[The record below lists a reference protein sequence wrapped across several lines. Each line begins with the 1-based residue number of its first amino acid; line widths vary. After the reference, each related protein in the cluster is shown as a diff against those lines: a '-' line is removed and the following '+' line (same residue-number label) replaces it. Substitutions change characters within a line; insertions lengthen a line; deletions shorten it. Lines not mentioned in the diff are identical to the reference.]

1 MDQKTRGI
9 LPLSKILVAID
20 GTKPSMR
27 ALDMGISL
35 AKVQS
40 GLEVEIVMVVPYP
53 VQYVTGENPT
63 GDLTIVERLAT
74 LKEGGQTILNHAKD
88 YAVSN
93 GVMKLKAYL
102 KQGDPAREILDLAKA
117 TDPDLIVIG
126 NRKRGFLRG
135 VFLGSVSQRVAAN
148 SECAVLIVK

>member
-1 MDQKTRGI
+1 MGQKTRGI

-35 AKVQS
+35 AKVQP

-88 YAVSN
+88 YSVSN
-93 GVMKLKAYL
+93 GVMNLKTYL
-102 KQGDPAREILDLAKA
+102 KQGDPAREILDLAKV
-117 TDPDLIVIG
+117 TNPDLIVIG

>member
-88 YAVSN
+88 YYVSN
-93 GVMKLKAYL
+93 GVMKLKTYL
-102 KQGDPAREILDLAKA
+102 KQGDPAREILDLAKV

>member
-1 MDQKTRGI
+1 MRGA
-9 LPLSKILVAID
+9 LPLSRILVAID

-35 AKVQS
+35 ARVQS
-40 GLEVEIVMVVPYP
+40 NLEMDIVMVVPYP
-53 VQYVTGENPT
+53 VQYVTGESPT

-74 LKEGGQTILNHAKD
+74 LKERGETILNHAKD
-88 YAVSN
+88 YSVSN
-93 GVMKLKAYL
+93 GVMNVKTYL
-102 KQGDPAREILDLAKA
+102 KQGDPAREILELAKSIN
-117 TDPDLIVIG
+117 PDMIVIG

-148 SECAVLIVK
+148 SECAVLVVK

>member
-1 MDQKTRGI
+1 MRGA
-9 LPLSKILVAID
+9 LPLSRIMVAID

-35 AKVQS
+35 ARVQS
-40 GLEVEIVMVVPYP
+40 NLEMDTVMVIPYP
-53 VQYVTGENPT
+53 VQYVTGESPT

-74 LKEGGQTILNHAKD
+74 LKERGETILNHARD
-88 YAVSN
+88 YSVSN
-93 GVMKLKAYL
+93 GVMNAKTYL
-102 KQGDPAREILDLAKA
+102 KQGDPAREILELAKSIN
-117 TDPDLIVIG
+117 TDMIVIG

-148 SECAVLIVK
+148 SECAVLVVK

>member
-1 MDQKTRGI
+1 MRGA
-9 LPLSKILVAID
+9 LPLSRILVAID

-35 AKVQS
+35 ARVQYN
-40 GLEVEIVMVVPYP
+40 LEMDIVMVIPYP
-53 VQYVTGENPT
+53 VQYVTGESPT

-74 LKEGGQTILNHAKD
+74 LKERGETILNHAKD
-88 YAVSN
+88 YSVSN
-93 GVMKLKAYL
+93 GVMNVKTYL
-102 KQGDPAREILDLAKA
+102 KQGDPAREILELAKSIS
-117 TDPDLIVIG
+117 PDMIVIG

-148 SECAVLIVK
+148 SECAVLVVK

>member
-9 LPLSKILVAID
+9 LPLSKILIAID

-88 YAVSN
+88 YSVSN
-93 GVMKLKAYL
+93 GVMKLKTYL
-102 KQGDPAREILDLAKA
+102 KQGDPAREILDLAKV

>member
-35 AKVQS
+35 AKVQP

-88 YAVSN
+88 YSVSN
-93 GVMKLKAYL
+93 GVMNLKTYL
-102 KQGDPAREILDLAKA
+102 KQGDPAREILDLAKV
-117 TDPDLIVIG
+117 TNPDLIVIG

>member
-1 MDQKTRGI
+1 MRGA
-9 LPLSKILVAID
+9 LPLSRILVAID

-35 AKVQS
+35 ARVQS
-40 GLEVEIVMVVPYP
+40 NLEMDIVMVIPYP
-53 VQYVTGENPT
+53 VQYVTGESPT

-74 LKEGGQTILNHAKD
+74 LKERGETILNHAKD
-88 YAVSN
+88 YSVSN
-93 GVMKLKAYL
+93 GVMNVKTYL
-102 KQGDPAREILDLAKA
+102 KQGDPAREILELAKSIS
-117 TDPDLIVIG
+117 PDMIVIG

-148 SECAVLIVK
+148 SECAVLVVK

>member
-1 MDQKTRGI
+1 MDKKSAGV
-9 LPLSKILVAID
+9 LPISKIVVAID

-35 AKVQS
+35 AKLGS
-40 GLEVEIVMVVPYP
+40 NIELNIVMVIPYP

-74 LKEGGQTILNHAKD
+74 LKERGETILNHARD

-93 GVMKLKAYL
+93 GVMNVKIYL
-102 KQGDPAREILDLAKA
+102 RQGDPAREILELADLTK
-117 TDPDLIVIG
+117 PDMIVIG
-126 NRKRGFLRG
+126 NRRRGFLRG
-135 VFLGSVSQRVAAN
+135 VFFGSVSQRVASN
-148 SECAVLIVK
+148 SKCAVLVVK

>member
-1 MDQKTRGI
+1 MDKKSAGV
-9 LPLSKILVAID
+9 LPISKIVVAID

-35 AKVQS
+35 AKLGS
-40 GLEVEIVMVVPYP
+40 NIELNIVMVISYP

-74 LKEGGQTILNHAKD
+74 LKDRGETILNHARD

-93 GVMKLKAYL
+93 GVMNVKIYL
-102 KQGDPAREILDLAKA
+102 RQGDPAKEILELADQVK
-117 TDPDLIVIG
+117 PDMIVIG
-126 NRKRGFLRG
+126 NRRRGFLRG
-135 VFLGSVSQRVAAN
+135 VFFGSVSQRVAAN
-148 SECAVLIVK
+148 SKCAVLVVK

>member
-1 MDQKTRGI
+1 MDQKKREV

-35 AKVQS
+35 AKVEKNLQMD
-40 GLEVEIVMVVPYP
+40 IIMVVPYP

-74 LKEGGQTILNHAKD
+74 LKERGETILNHAKD
-88 YAVSN
+88 YSISN
-93 GVMKLKAYL
+93 GVMNLKTYL
-102 KQGDPAREILDLAKA
+102 KQGDPAREILDLANSIG
-117 TDPDLIVIG
+117 PDLIVIG

-148 SECAVLIVK
+148 STCAVLVVK

>member
-1 MDQKTRGI
+1 MDKKMRGA
-9 LPLSKILVAID
+9 LPLSRILVAID

-35 AKVQS
+35 ARVQS
-40 GLEVEIVMVVPYP
+40 NLEMDIVMVIPYP
-53 VQYVTGENPT
+53 VQYVTGESPT

-74 LKEGGQTILNHAKD
+74 LKERGETILNHAKD
-88 YAVSN
+88 YSVSN
-93 GVMKLKAYL
+93 GVMNVKTYL
-102 KQGDPAREILDLAKA
+102 KQGDPAREILELAKSIN
-117 TDPDLIVIG
+117 PDLIVIG

-148 SECAVLIVK
+148 SECAVLVVK

>member
-1 MDQKTRGI
+1 MRGA
-9 LPLSKILVAID
+9 LPLSRILVAID

-35 AKVQS
+35 ARVQS
-40 GLEVEIVMVVPYP
+40 NLEMDIVMVVPYP
-53 VQYVTGENPT
+53 VQYVTGESPT

-74 LKEGGQTILNHAKD
+74 LKERGETILNHAKD
-88 YAVSN
+88 YSVSN
-93 GVMKLKAYL
+93 GVMNVKTYL
-102 KQGDPAREILDLAKA
+102 KQGDPAREILELAKSIS
-117 TDPDLIVIG
+117 PDMIVIG

-148 SECAVLIVK
+148 SECAVLVVK

>member
-1 MDQKTRGI
+1 MRGA
-9 LPLSKILVAID
+9 LPLSRILVAID

-35 AKVQS
+35 ARVQS
-40 GLEVEIVMVVPYP
+40 NLEMDIVMVIPYP
-53 VQYVTGENPT
+53 VQYVTGESPT

-74 LKEGGQTILNHAKD
+74 LKERGETILNHAKD
-88 YAVSN
+88 YSVSN
-93 GVMKLKAYL
+93 GVMNVKTYL
-102 KQGDPAREILDLAKA
+102 KQGDPAREILELAKSIN
-117 TDPDLIVIG
+117 PDLIVIG

-148 SECAVLIVK
+148 SECAVLVVK

>member
-1 MDQKTRGI
+1 
-9 LPLSKILVAID
+9 
-20 GTKPSMR
+20 
-27 ALDMGISL
+27 MGISL
-35 AKVQS
+35 AKVQP

-88 YAVSN
+88 YSVSN
-93 GVMKLKAYL
+93 GVMNLKTYL
-102 KQGDPAREILDLAKA
+102 KQGDPAREILDLAKV
-117 TDPDLIVIG
+117 TNPDLIVIG

>member
-1 MDQKTRGI
+1 MDKKTKGI

-27 ALDMGISL
+27 ALDMSISL
-35 AKVQS
+35 S
-40 GLEVEIVMVVPYP
+40 RLEENIELNIIMVVPYP

-74 LKEGGQTILNHAKD
+74 LKERGETILNHARD
-88 YAVSN
+88 YSISN
-93 GVMKLKAYL
+93 GIMNPKTYL
-102 KQGDPAREILDLAKA
+102 RQGDPAREIIDLAK
-117 TDPDLIVIG
+117 TIKPDLIVIG
-126 NRKRGFLRG
+126 NRRRGFLRG

-148 SECAVLIVK
+148 SDCAVLVVK

>member
-1 MDQKTRGI
+1 MDKKMRGA
-9 LPLSKILVAID
+9 LPLSRILVAID

-35 AKVQS
+35 ARVQS
-40 GLEVEIVMVVPYP
+40 NLEMDIVMVIPYP
-53 VQYVTGENPT
+53 VQYVTGESPT

-74 LKEGGQTILNHAKD
+74 LKERGETILNHAKD
-88 YAVSN
+88 YSVSN
-93 GVMKLKAYL
+93 GVMNVKTFLR
-102 KQGDPAREILDLAKA
+102 QGDPAREILELAKSIS
-117 TDPDLIVIG
+117 PDMIVIG

-148 SECAVLIVK
+148 SECAVLVVK

>member
-1 MDQKTRGI
+1 MEGKTRGV

-35 AKVQS
+35 AKVES
-40 GLEVEIVMVVPYP
+40 NLELDIVMVVPYP

-74 LKEGGQTILNHAKD
+74 LKERAETILNHAKD
-88 YAVSN
+88 YSVSN
-93 GVMKLKAYL
+93 GVMNVKTYL
-102 KQGDPAREILDLAKA
+102 KQGDPAREILDLAGSIN
-117 TDPDLIVIG
+117 PDLIVIG
-126 NRKRGFLRG
+126 NRRRGFLRG

-148 SECAVLIVK
+148 SECAVLVVK